1 MDRLRAMRVFSTVAR
16 AGSLSAAARQLGQP
30 LTTVSR
36 LLAALE
42 GHLGTSLIT
51 RTTRRLSLTD
61 AGRDYLEISRRV
73 LDEIDAAESRIAG
86 RDDDL
91 SGELAVTAP
100 VVFGRLY
107 LLPILVRFLALH
119 PRLDARLTL
128 SDRVVDLAEEG
139 IDVALRIAALPD
151 SALIAVKVGTQ
162 RVLTCAAPAYLR
174 KNSEPKSP
182 ADLALLD
189 CIAFSTLPREGHW
202 MYKSAAHGRRSVRVR
217 PRLSVNTAEAAVDAA
232 AAGLGVTRLL
242 SYQAADALA
251 RKRLKTVLDGF
262 DDTEIP
268 VHLVHR
274 AVRLPRPQVRLFIDF
289 AARELRARL
298 GKHPH

>member
-1 MDRLRAMRVFSTVAR
+1 V
-16 AGSLSAAARQLGQP
+16 
-30 LTTVSR
+30 
-36 LLAALE
+36 
-42 GHLGTSLIT
+42 T
-51 RTTRRLSLTD
+51 RTTRRLSLTV
-61 AGRDYLEISRRV
+61 AGRDYLEVCRRV
-73 LDEIDAAESRIAG
+73 LDELDAAESRIAG

-91 SGELAVTAP
+91 SGELVLTAP

-107 LLPILVRFLALH
+107 LLPLLVRFLGMH
-119 PRLDARLTL
+119 PRLDARLML

-162 RVLTCAAPAYLR
+162 RLVTCAAPAYLR
-174 KNSEPKSP
+174 KHGAPKTP
-182 ADLALLD
+182 ADLAGLD
-189 CIAFSTLPREGHW
+189 CIAFANLPREGYW
-202 MYKSAAHGRRSVRVR
+202 MFKSAAHGRRGVRVR

-232 AAGLGVTRLL
+232 VAGLGVTRLL
-242 SYQAADALA
+242 SYQAAEALG
-251 RKRLKTVLDGF
+251 RKRLVTVLDSF

-298 GKHPH
+298 RKTLPKV

>member
-1 MDRLRAMRVFSTVAR
+1 MDRLRAMRIFSTVAR

-36 LLAALE
+36 QLAALE

-73 LDEIDAAESRIAG
+73 LEEIDAAESRIAG

-91 SGELAVTAP
+91 SGEIAVTAP

-107 LLPILVRFLALH
+107 LLPVLVRFLTLH

-174 KNSEPKSP
+174 KHSEPKSP
-182 ADLALLD
+182 ADLASLD

-251 RKRLKTVLDGF
+251 RKRLKTVLDDF

-298 GKHPH
+298 AKHSH